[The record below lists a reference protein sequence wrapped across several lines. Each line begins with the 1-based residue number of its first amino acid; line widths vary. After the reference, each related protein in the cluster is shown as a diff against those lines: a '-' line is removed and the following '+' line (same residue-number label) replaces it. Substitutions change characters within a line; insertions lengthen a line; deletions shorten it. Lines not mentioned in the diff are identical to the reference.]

1 MELAVYYFSG
11 TGNTYILANQIAD
24 KFETTPISIPR
35 VMHRGKIHVDSQDMC
50 IVFPSYMATLSG
62 LPLIVERFVRNIDN
76 LGEVTLFAVC
86 NCGGYE
92 IVNALPSLHRL
103 RQIVESCNG
112 KLYAEHSL
120 RLPMNNLDY
129 DHIPIPINRDSED
142 IIRKAT
148 IQTDRI
154 CTMIRQR
161 RRTRFTFPKELFFLI
176 MKPMYGLIN
185 NAVIRELKIRAH
197 EPDDSRL
204 HYDELIPLTDKSIVV
219 DGTCTGCGIC
229 AKVCPVGN
237 IKLVD
242 RKPEF
247 LHACEMCFACDE
259 WCPKGSIHHW
269 SRANGVKYHHPEV
282 TIKDM
287 LGR

>member
-1 MELAVYYFSG
+1 MGLAVYFFSG
-11 TGNTYILANQIAD
+11 TGNTYILANQIAE
-24 KFETTPISIPR
+24 KFETAPISIPNI
-35 VMHRGKIHVDSQDMC
+35 MHGEKIHVDTGDMC
-50 IVFPSYMATLSG
+50 IVFPCYMATLSG
-62 LPLIVERFVRNIDN
+62 LPLIVERFVRKIDN

-112 KLYAEHSL
+112 KLYAGHSL

-129 DHIPIPINRDSED
+129 DHIPIPINRNSED
-142 IIRKAT
+142 IIRKAK

-154 CTMIRQR
+154 SAMIRQR
-161 RRTRFTFPKELFFLI
+161 RRTRFAIPKNLFSLV
-176 MKPMYGLIN
+176 MKPMYGMIN
-185 NAVIRELKIRAH
+185 NAVMRELRIRAH

-229 AKVCPVGN
+229 AKLCPVDN

-247 LHACEMCFACDE
+247 QHACEMCFACDE
-259 WCPKGSIHHW
+259 WCPTGSIHHW
-269 SRANGVKYHHPEV
+269 SRARGVKYHHPEA
-282 TIKDM
+282 IP
-287 LGR
+287 RNFFYR

>member
-1 MELAVYYFSG
+1 MGLAVYYFSG
-11 TGNTYILANQIAD
+11 TGNTYILANQIAE
-24 KFETTPISIPR
+24 KFETTPISIPS
-35 VMHRGKIHVDSQDMC
+35 VMHRDKIHVDSHDMC

-112 KLYAEHSL
+112 KLHAGHSL

-154 CTMIRQR
+154 CAMIRQR
-161 RRTRFTFPKELFFLI
+161 RRTRFAVPKELFFLI

-185 NAVIRELKIRAH
+185 NSVIRELKIRAH

-204 HYDELIPLTDKSIVV
+204 HYDELIPLTDRSIVV

-247 LHACEMCFACDE
+247 QHACEMCFTCDE
-259 WCPKGSIHHW
+259 WCPTGAIHHW
-269 SRANGVKYHHPEV
+269 SRASGVKYHHPEV